1 MNGHNFGSVYIF
13 TVVYIFNHF
22 VCMCIH
28 DMVCYA
34 MCLCLCVHVSWYKYG
49 RQPCRRMNSGKT
61 SLGMTLCACGG
72 VIFKSQVFRVGQI
85 NIAIA
90 TYLPCCG
97 FSYWVIAMDYT
108 CKRQ

>member
-1 MNGHNFGSVYIF
+1 MDIILAVYIF
-13 TVVYIFNHF
+13 LLLYNNIFNHF

-28 DMVCYA
+28 DMACYA
-34 MCLCLCVHVSWYKYG
+34 TCLCLCVHVSWCKYG
-49 RQPCRRMNSGKT
+49 RQPCRRVNSGKT
-61 SLGMTLCACGG
+61 SLGMTLCAYGG
-72 VIFKSQVFRVGQI
+72 VIIQSQVLRVGQI

-108 CKRQ
+108 RKGQ